1 MSIFVSRGYLSDYV
15 FLHLPRSYLLSISTA
30 SAFPKP
36 SLLSVEAGQGLKV
49 YPEAERAAEGAL
61 NQETHTHLWLIN
73 LPLHLCVL

>member
-1 MSIFVSRGYLSDYV
+1 MFLMSIFVSRGYLSDYV

-49 YPEAERAAEGAL
+49 YPEAESS
-61 NQETHTHLWLIN
+61 
-73 LPLHLCVL
+73 